1 MNQEEV
7 HIEEIQEL
15 VKFVFSD
22 NRHNNRMVIESSDF
36 KDNRDLYFFCLELTM
51 KGLSY
56 LYGDENGKVDIE
68 DLTLEQLEN
77 VKTKL
82 SNAAIELT
90 VDIVPLDDNIETL
103 LNRIEVYKKNTFP
116 IVNYYEKKG
125 LLSKVNGMN
134 SIEKVSD
141 QIKDII
147 S

>member
-7 HIEEIQEL
+7 HIEEIEEL

-68 DLTLEQLEN
+68 ELTIEQLEN

-90 VDIVPLDDNIETL
+90 VDIVPIDDNIETGENTEIVYDIPYKDL
-103 LNRIEVYKKNTFP
+103 ERKSKLEEYSLNLIKKKNLY
-116 IVNYYEKKG
+116 N
-125 LLSKVNGMN
+125 
-134 SIEKVSD
+134 
-141 QIKDII
+141 IKFKIMDYI
-147 S
+147 

>member
-90 VDIVPLDDNIETL
+90 VDIVPLDDNIETSENTEIIYDIPYKDL
-103 LNRIEVYKKNTFP
+103 ERKSKLEEYSLNLIKKKNIF
-116 IVNYYEKKG
+116 N
-125 LLSKVNGMN
+125 
-134 SIEKVSD
+134 
-141 QIKDII
+141 IKFKIMDYI
-147 S
+147 

>member
-1 MNQEEV
+1 MNQKEV
-7 HIEEIQEL
+7 HIEEIEEL

-68 DLTLEQLEN
+68 DLSLEQLEN

-90 VDIVPLDDNIETL
+90 VDIVPLDDNIETGENTEIIYDIPYKDL
-103 LNRIEVYKKNTFP
+103 ERKSKLEEYSLNLIKKKNLY
-116 IVNYYEKKG
+116 N
-125 LLSKVNGMN
+125 
-134 SIEKVSD
+134 
-141 QIKDII
+141 IKFKIMDYI
-147 S
+147 

>member
-1 MNQEEV
+1 MNQKEV
-7 HIEEIQEL
+7 HIEEILEL

-36 KDNRDLYFFCLELTM
+36 KDNRDLYFFCIELTM

-68 DLTLEQLEN
+68 DLTLEQLDN

-90 VDIVPLDDNIETL
+90 VDIVPLDDTIETSENTEIVYDIPYKDL
-103 LNRIEVYKKNTFP
+103 ERKSKLEEYSLNLIKKKNLY
-116 IVNYYEKKG
+116 N
-125 LLSKVNGMN
+125 
-134 SIEKVSD
+134 
-141 QIKDII
+141 IKFKIMDYI
-147 S
+147 

>member
-1 MNQEEV
+1 MNQKEV

-36 KDNRDLYFFCLELTM
+36 KDNRDLYFFCIELTM

-68 DLTLEQLEN
+68 DLSLEQLEN

-82 SNAAIELT
+82 LNAAIELT
-90 VDIVPLDDNIETL
+90 VDIVPLDDNIETGDNTEIVYDIPYKDL
-103 LNRIEVYKKNTFP
+103 ERKSELEEYSLNLIKKKNLYNIKFK
-116 IVNYYEKKG
+116 IMNY
-125 LLSKVNGMN
+125 
-134 SIEKVSD
+134 I
-141 QIKDII
+141 
-147 S
+147 

>member
-36 KDNRDLYFFCLELTM
+36 KDNRDLYFFCIELTM

-90 VDIVPLDDNIETL
+90 VDIVPLDDNIETGENTEIIYDISYKDL
-103 LNRIEVYKKNTFP
+103 ERKSKLEEYSLNLIKKKNLY
-116 IVNYYEKKG
+116 N
-125 LLSKVNGMN
+125 
-134 SIEKVSD
+134 
-141 QIKDII
+141 IKFKIMDYI
-147 S
+147 

>member
-36 KDNRDLYFFCLELTM
+36 KDNRDLYFFCIELTM

-90 VDIVPLDDNIETL
+90 VDIVPIDDNIETGENTEIVYDIPYKDL
-103 LNRIEVYKKNTFP
+103 ERKSKLEEYSLNLIKKKNLY
-116 IVNYYEKKG
+116 N
-125 LLSKVNGMN
+125 
-134 SIEKVSD
+134 
-141 QIKDII
+141 IKFKIMDYI
-147 S
+147 

>member
-90 VDIVPLDDNIETL
+90 VDIVPLDDNIETSENTEIIYDIPYKDL
-103 LNRIEVYKKNTFP
+103 ERKSKLEEYSLNLIKKKNLY
-116 IVNYYEKKG
+116 N
-125 LLSKVNGMN
+125 
-134 SIEKVSD
+134 
-141 QIKDII
+141 IKFKIMDYI
-147 S
+147 